1 MRLPHLVLRELR
13 HRWPGFL
20 LATAMA
26 ALSTAAVLWIH
37 RTLVDHRERAAQAAS
52 ELQAATATEV
62 AALDNQI
69 RKQMKG
75 LGFNIHILPEGQ
87 ALADVYDKGFASKTM
102 PESHVTTLANSKIVT
117 INHLLPRLIRK
128 VEWTERKRQVIA
140 IGIRGEVPFA
150 HKDPKKPLLD
160 PVAPG
165 TLVLGHELHRSLEL
179 KPGDQTSF
187 RGKSFDIT
195 ACHPERGNADDIT
208 IWMNLGE
215 AQRMFELP
223 GQINEILAL
232 ECNCASLD
240 RLGEVRREIGTILP
254 GTQII
259 EKESQALA
267 RAEARNVVA
276 ANGKR
281 RLAALETAHAA
292 QLAERTRVASQLL
305 PLVALLALAGIGAL
319 SWVNVRA
326 RRPEIAMLRA
336 MGLGTGSV
344 LGVVLARAGLA
355 GLLGGALGVLIAFGG
370 RLAPWTWPLLALLAA
385 VMALVAAWLPAL
397 LASRSDPADVL
408 RDA

>member
-1 MRLPHLVLRELR
+1 
-13 HRWPGFL
+13 
-20 LATAMA
+20 
-26 ALSTAAVLWIH
+26 
-37 RTLVDHRERAAQAAS
+37 
-52 ELQAATATEV
+52 
-62 AALDNQI
+62 
-69 RKQMKG
+69 
-75 LGFNIHILPEGQ
+75 
-87 ALADVYDKGFASKTM
+87 
-102 PESHVTTLANSKIVT
+102 
-117 INHLLPRLIRK
+117 
-128 VEWTERKRQVIA
+128 
-140 IGIRGEVPFA
+140 
-150 HKDPKKPLLD
+150 
-160 PVAPG
+160 
-165 TLVLGHELHRSLEL
+165 
-179 KPGDQTSF
+179 
-187 RGKSFDIT
+187 
-195 ACHPERGNADDIT
+195 
-208 IWMNLGE
+208 
-215 AQRMFELP
+215 
-223 GQINEILAL
+223 
-232 ECNCASLD
+232 
-240 RLGEVRREIGTILP
+240 VRREIGAILP

-259 EKESQALA
+259 EKESQALV

-336 MGLGTGSV
+336 MGLGTGPV